1 MTVIEPSPPNG
12 TFFVEAPLHLDH
24 PPRRRSIRAFRNL
37 ASGAAR
43 VDNPHLRIR
52 TAQATS
58 PGLSMT
64 SVQALED
71 LRTSYGPPTALAAKK
86 DMDRIDAHA
95 RAFIERSPF
104 VVVSTARE
112 DGWPE
117 ASPRGDAPGF
127 VAIEGERRLLL
138 PDRPGNNRLHSLGNV
153 VEDGRIGLLFFVPG
167 ITHTLRVYGRATL
180 VMDDAV
186 RARFSV
192 RGIPARS
199 VLDIAVELAY
209 FHCGKALIRSGL
221 WDEARWPTTD
231 GLASLGAILADQIPG
246 VEVADAEARVA
257 DASPRA
263 SATVSTDACGRR
275 AVLSPAGWAHTLRRF
290 AEPGG
295 LT

>member
-1 MTVIEPSPPNG
+1 
-12 TFFVEAPLHLDH
+12 
-24 PPRRRSIRAFRNL
+24 
-37 ASGAAR
+37 
-43 VDNPHLRIR
+43 
-52 TAQATS
+52 
-58 PGLSMT
+58 MT

-104 VVVSTARE
+104 VLVSTARE

-127 VAIEGERRLLL
+127 VAVEGARRLLL

-167 ITHTLRVYGRATL
+167 ITHTLRVYGRAKL

-199 VLDIAVELAY
+199 VLDVAVELVY

-221 WDEARWPTTD
+221 WDEARWPATD

-257 DASPRA
+257 ESIRDR
-263 SATVSTDACGRR
+263 
-275 AVLSPAGWAHTLRRF
+275 LY
-290 AEPGG
+290 
-295 LT
+295 

>member
-1 MTVIEPSPPNG
+1 
-12 TFFVEAPLHLDH
+12 
-24 PPRRRSIRAFRNL
+24 
-37 ASGAAR
+37 
-43 VDNPHLRIR
+43 
-52 TAQATS
+52 
-58 PGLSMT
+58 MT
-64 SVQALED
+64 SLQALED

-86 DMDRIDAHA
+86 DMDRIDVHA

-112 DGWPE
+112 NGWPE

-127 VAIEGERRLLL
+127 VAVEGERRLLL
-138 PDRPGNNRLHSLGNV
+138 PDRPGNNRLHSL
-153 VEDGRIGLLFFVPG
+153 VPG
-167 ITHTLRVYGRATL
+167 ITHTLRVYGRAKL

-199 VLDIAVELAY
+199 VLDVAVELVY

-221 WDEARWPTTD
+221 WDEARWPATD

-257 DASPRA
+257 ESIRDR
-263 SATVSTDACGRR
+263 
-275 AVLSPAGWAHTLRRF
+275 LY
-290 AEPGG
+290 
-295 LT
+295 

>member
-1 MTVIEPSPPNG
+1 
-12 TFFVEAPLHLDH
+12 
-24 PPRRRSIRAFRNL
+24 
-37 ASGAAR
+37 
-43 VDNPHLRIR
+43 
-52 TAQATS
+52 
-58 PGLSMT
+58 MT

-95 RAFIERSPF
+95 RAFIARSPF

-127 VAIEGERRLLL
+127 VAVEGERRLLL

-167 ITHTLRVYGRATL
+167 ITHTLRVYGRAKL

-199 VLDIAVELAY
+199 VLDIAVEL
-209 FHCGKALIRSGL
+209 
-221 WDEARWPTTD
+221 
-231 GLASLGAILADQIPG
+231 
-246 VEVADAEARVA
+246 V
-257 DASPRA
+257 
-263 SATVSTDACGRR
+263 
-275 AVLSPAGWAHTLRRF
+275 
-290 AEPGG
+290 
-295 LT
+295 

>member
-1 MTVIEPSPPNG
+1 
-12 TFFVEAPLHLDH
+12 
-24 PPRRRSIRAFRNL
+24 
-37 ASGAAR
+37 
-43 VDNPHLRIR
+43 
-52 TAQATS
+52 
-58 PGLSMT
+58 MT

-86 DMDRIDAHA
+86 DMGRIDAHA

-127 VAIEGERRLLL
+127 VAVEGERRLLL

-167 ITHTLRVYGRATL
+167 ITHTLRVYGRAKL
-180 VMDDAV
+180 VMDAAV

-221 WDEARWPTTD
+221 WDEARWPATD
-231 GLASLGAILADQIPG
+231 GLASLGAILAYQIPG
-246 VEVADAEARVA
+246 V
-257 DASPRA
+257 
-263 SATVSTDACGRR
+263 
-275 AVLSPAGWAHTLRRF
+275 
-290 AEPGG
+290 
-295 LT
+295 